1 MWSWLGYMNPHKLS
15 WGFAANFPFA
25 QIVALTTMGA
35 MVMATGKIK
44 MSMPWN
50 RESILLLLF
59 VLWMFITTQF
69 AFYTEDAWAQWDKVW
84 KIQLFTFIT
93 MMLIKSREKV
103 MWMLWIIV
111 ISIGLYGAKG
121 GIFTVLTGGRYMVW
135 GPATTFIGGNNE
147 IGLAMIMT
155 IPWVRYFQL
164 VAKEKWQRVS
174 MGILTLLMIIA
185 IFGTQSRG
193 ALVSM
198 AIMFSFMFTKSIKN
212 FTLLM
217 LMGIFLFGVVQF
229 MPDTWHDRMGTIQN
243 YEEDASAMGRINAW
257 MAAVNLAIDNPVLGG
272 GFEVF
277 QVAMF
282 EMYAPDPSDVH
293 DAHSIFFEVL
303 AEHGFVGFFMAL
315 LLGFFALFSS
325 RKIMKITKDDKDRL
339 WMYHLGS
346 MMQVSLVGYASA
358 GAFLGLAYFDL
369 YYALIALVV
378 VCKKMIEIDTYNDN
392 DPGINF
398 LNKLPKVLRP
408 PGL

>member
-1 MWSWLGYMNPHKLS
+1 MNPHKLS

-25 QIVALTTMGA
+25 QVIALTTMGA
-35 MVMATGKIK
+35 MVLAAGKNK
-44 MSMPWN
+44 MDIPWN

-59 VLWMFITTQF
+59 TLWMFITIQF
-69 AFYTEDAWAQWDKVW
+69 AFYSEDAWEQWNKVW
-84 KIQLFTFIT
+84 KIELFTFIT
-93 MMLIKSREKV
+93 IMLINSREKV
-103 MWMLWIIV
+103 MWLLWVIV

-121 GIFTVLTGGRYMVW
+121 GVFTVLTGGSYTVW

-164 VAKEKWQRVS
+164 VAKEKWQWMS
-174 MGILTLLMIIA
+174 MGILMLLMVIA

-193 ALVSM
+193 ALVGM
-198 AIMFSFMFTKSIKN
+198 TIMFSFMFMKN
-212 FTLLM
+212 LKNLSLLI

-229 MPDTWHDRMGTIQN
+229 MPETWHDRMGTIEN
-243 YEEDASAMGRINAW
+243 YEEDGSAMGRINAW
-257 MAAVNLAIDNPVLGG
+257 MAAINLALDNPILGG

-282 EMYAPDPSDVH
+282 RMYAPDPFDVH

-325 RKIMKITKDDKDRL
+325 RKIMKITKNDKERL

-369 YYALIALVV
+369 YYALIALIV
-378 VCKKMIEIDTYNDN
+378 VCKKMVENNVYSDN
-392 DPGINF
+392 DPGISF
-398 LNKLPKVLRP
+398 LEKLPKIAQP
-408 PGL
+408 PGI